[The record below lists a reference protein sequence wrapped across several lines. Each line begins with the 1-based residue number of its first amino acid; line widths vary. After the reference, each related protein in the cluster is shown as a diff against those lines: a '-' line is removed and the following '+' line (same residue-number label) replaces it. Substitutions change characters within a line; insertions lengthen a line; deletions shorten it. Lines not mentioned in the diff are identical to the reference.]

1 MIRFSR
7 WLVVACLFSMAGC
20 MSTKAHKAHHPL
32 KHLDHRIAKDIEA
45 IINEVDPNV
54 NVGIKIQS
62 LHSGEVIFEKN
73 ASRHFVPGSTAKLIT
88 LASALHYL
96 GPAFRFTTTL
106 STDSPVDTH
115 GAIHNL
121 YLEGSGDPS
130 LMDNEI
136 MALVDELRQV
146 GVHQVL
152 GNIYVDDQIFDD
164 VQWGKGA
171 MWDDRNRGFSA
182 PVSGLNLNYN
192 RLLIKTVPSQTGHQA
207 YTVVKPWQSF
217 VEVMPKTITKKGSA
231 KNITV
236 SVERGHKREQD
247 WPKDPMDGLHL
258 GDKVYI
264 GGEIPSNAA
273 PHYTSLAI
281 NDPAI
286 FTGMFVKDQLH
297 RFGIK
302 FKGTVSRRAK
312 PKQALTLASHES
324 RSLAEA
330 LVDFTKISNNLG
342 NDVLV
347 KSIAA
352 ANGAKPA
359 TFAQGLK
366 LINDFLKSEVGID
379 SNSLITA
386 DGSGLSRYNL
396 VTPDHMVKLL
406 SYAAN
411 HFHLAP
417 EFIASLPIG
426 GEDGLLSSRLT
437 EEQIRKNV
445 RAKTGSFTGV
455 TCLAGYLTGMDG
467 MRYAFAVMIN
477 GFIGPVSKYN
487 RMTDKILSTLI
498 LDDQS
503 GLANV
508 K

>member
-1 MIRFSR
+1 MIRFSL
-7 WLVVACLFSMAGC
+7 WLIAASFLSLTGC
-20 MSTKAHKAHHPL
+20 MSTKASKPHSLRHI
-32 KHLDHRIAKDIEA
+32 DHRVAREIEA
-45 IINEVDPNV
+45 IINDVDPNV
-54 NVGIKIQS
+54 NVGIKIQA
-62 LHSGEVIFEKN
+62 LNSGETIFEKN

-96 GPAFRFTTTL
+96 GPSFRFTTTL
-106 STDSPVDTH
+106 ATDGPVDAH
-115 GAIHNL
+115 GAINNL
-121 YLEGSGDPS
+121 YLQGSGDPS

-136 MALVDELRQV
+136 IALVDELRQMGIHHV
-146 GVHQVL
+146 S

-182 PVSGLNLNYN
+182 PTAGLNLNYN
-192 RLLIKTVPSQTGHQA
+192 RLLIKTIPSQIGHQA

-217 VEVMPKTITKKGSA
+217 VEVIPKTTTKKGSA

-258 GDKVYI
+258 GDKVFI
-264 GGEIPSNAA
+264 GGETSINAG

-302 FKGTVSRRAK
+302 FKGSVTRRAM
-312 PKQALTLASHES
+312 PAHALVLASHES

-352 ANGAKPA
+352 SKGAKPA
-359 TFAQGLK
+359 TFALGLK
-366 LINDFLKSEVGID
+366 LINDFLKSEVGIEPG
-379 SNSLITA
+379 SMITA

-396 VTPDHMVKLL
+396 VTPDQMVKLL
-406 SYAAN
+406 TYAGN

-437 EEQIRKNV
+437 EDQIRKNV

-487 RMTDKILSTLI
+487 RMTDKILSTMI
-498 LDDQS
+498 VDDQS
-503 GLANV
+503 ELAKV